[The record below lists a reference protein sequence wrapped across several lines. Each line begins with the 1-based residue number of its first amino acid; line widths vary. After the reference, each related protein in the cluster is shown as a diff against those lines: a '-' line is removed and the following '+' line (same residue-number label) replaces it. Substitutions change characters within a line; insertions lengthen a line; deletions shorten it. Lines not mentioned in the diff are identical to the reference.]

1 MKKVFVIP
9 FMILAFAAP
18 REGLAQSGP
27 APSLRAGAAKVDVTP
42 AESELPKNY
51 EGILD
56 RLYSRAIVLESG
68 SMTAALI
75 SLDAGGVPDLVWQGV
90 TRQLDNEL
98 KIPTANIL
106 I

>member
-1 MKKVFVIP
+1 MKAPFLFVS
-9 FMILAFAAP
+9 FVLTTGAGF
-18 REGLAQSGP
+18 AQSVP
-27 APSLRAGAAKVDVTP
+27 ALTFRAGAAKVDVTP

-68 SMTAALI
+68 STTAALI
-75 SLDAGGVPDLVWQGV
+75 SVDAGGVPDQVWQGV
-90 TRQLDNEL
+90 TRQVENEL

-106 I
+106 IT